1 MSDTATAESGE
12 DTGGADL
19 RRLANAIRF
28 LTIDAVQAANSGHP
42 GMPLGMADVATVLF
56 TRFMKLSPTHPE
68 WPDRDRFVLSCGHGS
83 MLLYSILHLMGFEDM
98 TMDDLKRFRKVGSR
112 TAGHPE
118 HGEAAGIEMTT
129 GPLGQGLA
137 TAVGMAIAEEKL
149 RAEFGAEIVDHHT
162 YVLASDGDLM
172 EGVSQEAITL
182 AGHLELSRLVVLFDD
197 NGISIDGPLS
207 LSDSTDQM
215 KRFEAAGWDVRGVDG
230 HDADAIAAAIEEAR
244 GSGRPSLIACHTKIG
259 FGIPSMA
266 GTADIHSDPVGD
278 AVIKEMRAHL
288 GWSEPPFAIPSDV
301 YDEWRI
307 AGLRAAHGYRQWSDR
322 MKALEPGVRA
332 EFERRQRGALPAG
345 FTEAMADLRETL
357 ASEAPKA
364 ATRAT
369 SEVVLRTVNKVLPE
383 TIGGSADLTPSNK
396 TKTPSLS
403 PVSAADFDHRY
414 IHYGIR
420 EHGMAA
426 AMNGIAL
433 HGGLIP
439 YGGTFLVFS
448 DYARPAM
455 RLSAIMHQRV
465 VYVMTH
471 DSIGLGEDG
480 PTHQP
485 VEHLASLRAMPN
497 MLVLRPCDAVETA
510 EAWEIALGNERGPTV
525 LALSRQG
532 LPALRDDGET
542 NRSARGAYVLIE
554 DQAAEA
560 TILATG
566 SEVEMAVAARD
577 QLLGE
582 GLHVRVVSMPSWD
595 LFEHQSAA
603 YRSEVLGR
611 APVRVA
617 VEAGV
622 RLGWDRYIGDGPFVG
637 MDSFG
642 ASGPYKD
649 VYKHFGI
656 TAEAVAEAVRHAVRG

>member
-1 MSDTATAESGE
+1 MSDIATRDSGE

-56 TRFMKLSPTHPE
+56 TRFMKLSPTHPD

-98 TMDDLKRFRKVGSR
+98 TMDDLKRFRKVGSK

-118 HGEAAGIEMTT
+118 HGEAAGIETTT

-149 RAEFGAEIVDHHT
+149 RAEFGPEIVDHHT

-266 GTADIHSDPVGD
+266 GTADIHSDPVGET
-278 AVIKEMRAHL
+278 VIKEMRAHL
-288 GWSEPPFAIPSDV
+288 GWSEPPFSIPSAV

-307 AGLRAAHGYRQWSDR
+307 AGLRAAHGYRQWLDR
-322 MKALEPGVRA
+322 LKALEPGVRA

-345 FTEAMADLRETL
+345 FREAMADLRETL

-369 SEVVLRTVNKVLPE
+369 SEVVLRTVNKILPE

-396 TKTPSLS
+396 TLTPSLS

-510 EAWEIALGNERGPTV
+510 EAWGDRPRQRARPDRPRPLPSGPAGAARRRRDQPLGPRRLRAHRGRGGPCD
-525 LALSRQG
+525 R
-532 LPALRDDGET
+532 PRDRLGGRDGRRRT
-542 NRSARGAYVLIE
+542 RATARGGSARP
-554 DQAAEA
+554 
-560 TILATG
+560 
-566 SEVEMAVAARD
+566 RR
-577 QLLGE
+577 
-582 GLHVRVVSMPSWD
+582 LH
-595 LFEHQSAA
+595 A
-603 YRSEVLGR
+603 VLGPLR
-611 APVRVA
+611 APVCGLSIRGA
-617 VEAGV
+617 RHAPRARRGRGGRPA
-622 RLGWDRYIGDGPFVG
+622 RLGPLHR
-637 MDSFG
+637 
-642 ASGPYKD
+642 
-649 VYKHFGI
+649 
-656 TAEAVAEAVRHAVRG
+656 